1 MDSMDSMDSIDIDE
15 LIAGAVDMMGSGI
28 MLGSGDMSGSGDMA
42 GSGEIDMEDVVEGVM
57 ELFGEFIQ
65 DLLGASDEELE
76 TLGEMV
82 QGMMAEAGG
91 ISDVADMLLGEAGL
105 LEELMES
112 DEAVMA
118 LCAVVDMLA
127 GDEEMPEVDEMDDA
141 EEIRRR
147 LPGAGPKE
155 AAVVGVLHG
164 FNAVRR
170 NMGGAPP
177 AVPSGPETPVDV
189 GPPSESDETPV

>member
-1 MDSMDSMDSIDIDE
+1 MVDEVGPITDSMDSIDIDE
-15 LIAGAVDMMGSGI
+15 LIAGI
-28 MLGSGDMSGSGDMA
+28 GDMLGSGDMA

-57 ELFGEFIQ
+57 ELFGEFVQ

-82 QGMMAEAGG
+82 QAMMAEANGTT
-91 ISDVADMLLGEAGL
+91 DVADMLLGEAGF

-127 GDEEMPEVDEMDDA
+127 GDV
-141 EEIRRR
+141 
-147 LPGAGPKE
+147 
-155 AAVVGVLHG
+155 
-164 FNAVRR
+164 
-170 NMGGAPP
+170 
-177 AVPSGPETPVDV
+177 
-189 GPPSESDETPV
+189 